1 MYEDLVTYRMRKV
14 IETIIFNF
22 YENDYED
29 KEDFDLL
36 TVESLRNVVEYLAS
50 QNYLSESV
58 KDNINNY
65 LMRARYF
72 EDENRS
78 KRIELINETIG
89 FMNSQKGDDSLIFY
103 RLQLFDR
110 RKELKY
116 LFNSTN
122 EEIKEE
128 IENVHDSI
136 CHDLYVLIGQSFLT
150 SDKEFEEEYLS
161 LFAESNYYYESLNM
175 FLKENPTVFKDE
187 LFYSRMMQVI
197 NLNNE
202 LYNSDKK
209 ILKMNK
215 KLLKKIDKA
224 KQIK

>member
-36 TVESLRNVVEYLAS
+36 TVESLRNVVEYYTS
-50 QNYLSESV
+50 QNYLSEDV
-58 KDNINNY
+58 KNNIHNY
-65 LMRARYF
+65 LTRARYF

-78 KRIELINETIG
+78 KRIALINDTIG
-89 FMNSQKGDDSLIFY
+89 FMNSQIKDDSLIFY
-103 RLQLFDR
+103 RLQLYDR
-110 RKELKY
+110 RRDFKY
-116 LFNSTN
+116 LFKATN
-122 EEIKEE
+122 EEIRKE

-136 CHDLYVLIGQSFLT
+136 CNDLYVLVGQSLLT
-150 SDKEFEEEYLS
+150 SDQEFEEEYLP
-161 LFAESNYYYESLNM
+161 LFANSNYYYESLNM

-187 LFYSRMMQVI
+187 LFYSRMMRVI

-202 LYNSDKK
+202 LHNNDKD
-209 ILKMNK
+209 ISKMNK
-215 KLLKKIDKA
+215 KLIKKIDRANK
-224 KQIK
+224 

>member
-1 MYEDLVTYRMRKV
+1 MYEDLITYRMRKV

-36 TVESLRNVVEYLAS
+36 TVESLRNVVEYLTS

-58 KDNINNY
+58 KENINNY

-78 KRIELINETIG
+78 KRIQLINDTIG
-89 FMNSQKGDDSLIFY
+89 FINTQKEDGSLIFY

-110 RKELKY
+110 RKEFKY
-116 LFNSTN
+116 LFKSTN
-122 EEIKEE
+122 DEIKQE

-136 CHDLYVLIGQSFLT
+136 CHDLYVLIGQSNLT
-150 SDKEFEEEYLS
+150 SDKEFEEEYLP
-161 LFAESNYYYESLNM
+161 LFAESNYYYESLNI
-175 FLKENPTVFKDE
+175 FLKENPTVFRDK
-187 LFYSRMMQVI
+187 LFYNRMMKVI

-202 LYNSDKK
+202 LYNDKEVF
-209 ILKMNK
+209 KMNK
-215 KLLKKIDKA
+215 KLLKKIDRK
-224 KQIK
+224 IK

>member
-1 MYEDLVTYRMRKV
+1 MYEDLITYRMRKV

-58 KDNINNY
+58 KNNINNY

-72 EDENRS
+72 EDENIS
-78 KRIELINETIG
+78 KRIELINDTIG
-89 FMNSQKGDDSLIFY
+89 FMNSQNIDQSLIFY

-110 RKELKY
+110 RREFKY
-116 LFNSTN
+116 LFKLNDR
-122 EEIKEE
+122 EIKEE
-128 IENVHDSI
+128 IENVHESI
-136 CHDLYVLIGQSFLT
+136 CYDLYVLIGQSNLT
-150 SDKEFEEEYLS
+150 SDKEFEEEYLP
-161 LFAESNYYYESLNM
+161 LFAESNYYYESLNI
-175 FLKENPTVFKDE
+175 FLKENPTVFKEE
-187 LFYSRMMQVI
+187 LFYSRMMRVI

-202 LYNSDKK
+202 LCNDKQ
-209 ILKMNK
+209 IFKMNK
-215 KLLKKIDKA
+215 KVLKKIDRK
-224 KQIK
+224 IK